1 MVLIRFEFNNK
12 IISEKMVSIA
22 KYDKHN
28 ITTIIDFFKDNF
40 NLDIGKYRLSEYYVS
55 PGIFTLKIRS
65 KDLVKLRDDKL
76 KSLGL

>member
-28 ITTIIDFFKDNF
+28 ITTIIDLYF
-40 NLDIGKYRLSEYYVS
+40 YRQRKHES
-55 PGIFTLKIRS
+55 I
-65 KDLVKLRDDKL
+65 
-76 KSLGL
+76 